1 MQQMLRDHCCQ
12 YIIAEHFPSWRIL
25 YLTSERFSLFILPLQ
40 QPEEQRLLS
49 GALADSLFHQ
59 GSVRVRNRVIGA
71 VAQAGFPVSL
81 SLAPFCDGS
90 LWLSVQGMF
99 PVIVYHEAGYC
110 VDGHIS
116 AP

>member
-1 MQQMLRDHCCQ
+1 M
-12 YIIAEHFPSWRIL
+12 
-25 YLTSERFSLFILPLQ
+25 
-40 QPEEQRLLS
+40 
-49 GALADSLFHQ
+49 
-59 GSVRVRNRVIGA
+59 RNRVIGA

-99 PVIVYHEAGYC
+99 PGYC
-110 VDGHIS
+110 VPRSRGIVSMVTFQHHNAQN